1 VYEDQ
6 DQDPDQDQDHQQIK
20 INGFLAKAGAT
31 GCPLSQR
38 SLVVHRFT

>member
-6 DQDPDQDQDHQQIK
+6 DQDQDQDQQQIK
-20 INGFLAKAGAT
+20 INGFPAKAGPT